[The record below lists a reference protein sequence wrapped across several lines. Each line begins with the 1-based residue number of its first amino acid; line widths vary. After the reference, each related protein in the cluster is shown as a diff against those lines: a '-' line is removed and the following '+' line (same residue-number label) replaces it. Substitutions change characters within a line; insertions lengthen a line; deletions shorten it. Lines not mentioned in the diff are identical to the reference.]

1 MFDIY
6 EALKSGKSADEIAQ
20 FFVDELNASLV
31 RIEAEKQAEA
41 QKTKDATALADHFNN
56 FVKMYYPKETLK
68 YTSQDVIDLIEAS
81 LFVEEATA
89 NVEEA
94 TSAEDA
100 LDKFSD
106 VLTKFFDKYNI

>member
-1 MFDIY
+1 MFNVY

-20 FFVDELNASLV
+20 AFVEELNTSLIQV
-31 RIEAEKQAEA
+31 EAEKQAEA

-68 YTSQDVIDLIEAS
+68 YTNQDVIDLIEAS
-81 LFVEEATA
+81 LFVEEATE
-89 NVEEA
+89 NIEEA
-94 TSAEDA
+94 ESAEEV
-100 LDKFSD
+100 LDRFNS